1 VQAGGIGEQAGEI
14 GELTR
19 RGKAAAVRLAQRLG
33 LPHDEPVIL
42 SNRGNL
48 LVHLT
53 PAPVVARVATL
64 TARSRRDPIEWLTRE
79 VTVVGYVASRG
90 GPVVP
95 PAEDA
100 GPHWQ
105 DGFAISLWEY
115 VRALDSVPGPA
126 DVGSA
131 LASLHSIARGC
142 PADLGGLNAA
152 TDQITD
158 GLAMLERE
166 AILDTATITVLRA
179 AYATA
184 LAKMRAVGG
193 EPVVLHGDAHH
204 GNLLAAPG
212 RGWLWI
218 DLEETGRGPA
228 AWDLATMV
236 SHYTEQDGHTALG
249 AYAAESGTT
258 VPALA
263 PFRRVRDLEA
273 AVWSACMAHLYPA
286 RYREVAHRLLATVL
300 RE

>member
-1 VQAGGIGEQAGEI
+1 MQEGAI

-19 RGKAAAVRLAQRLG
+19 QGTAAAVRLAQQLG
-33 LPHDEPVIL
+33 LPHAAPVIL

-64 TARSRRDPIEWLTRE
+64 TAQSRRDPFEWLARE
-79 VTVVGYVASRG
+79 VAIAGYVASLD
-90 GPVVP
+90 GPAVA
-95 PAEDA
+95 PAREA

-105 DGFAISLWEY
+105 DGLAISLWEY
-115 VRALDSVPGPA
+115 VRAPDTVPGPA
-126 DVGSA
+126 DVGCA
-131 LASLHSIARGC
+131 LARLHRVALGC
-142 PADLGGLNAA
+142 PAELGGLNAA

-166 AILDTATITVLRA
+166 AVLDGTTLAALREAHA
-179 AYATA
+179 AA
-184 LAKMRAVGG
+184 LSEMRVADG

-204 GNLLAAPG
+204 GNLLAAPD

-218 DLEETGRGPA
+218 DLEETGKGPA

-236 SHYTEQDGHTALG
+236 SHYTEQDACIALD
-249 AYAAESGTT
+249 AYAAESGTAI
-258 VPALA
+258 PALA

-273 AVWSACMAHLYPA
+273 AVWSGCMAHLYPA
-286 RYREVAHRLLATVL
+286 RYREVARRLLASVL
-300 RE
+300 RG

>member
-1 VQAGGIGEQAGEI
+1 MHVGEI
-14 GELTR
+14 GELTSQ
-19 RGKAAAVRLAQRLG
+19 GQAAAVRLAQRLG
-33 LPHDEPVIL
+33 LPCDEPVIL

-48 LVHLT
+48 LLHLA

-64 TARSRRDPIEWLTRE
+64 TARSRRDPFEWLTRE
-79 VTVVGYVASRG
+79 VAVAGYVASHG
-90 GPVVP
+90 GPAVP

-105 DGFAISLWEY
+105 DGFAISLWEH
-115 VRALDSVPGPA
+115 VRELDTLPGPA

-131 LASLHSIARGC
+131 LARLHRIARGC
-142 PADLGGLNAA
+142 RAELGGLNAA

-166 AILDTATITVLRA
+166 DVIDMATLAALRA
-179 AYATA
+179 AHAAA
-184 LAKMRAVGG
+184 LAEMGAAGG
-193 EPVVLHGDAHH
+193 EPFVLHGDAHR
-204 GNLLAAPG
+204 GNLLAAEG

-236 SHYTEQDGHTALG
+236 SHYTEQDGRAALD
-249 AYAAESGTT
+249 AYAADYGTT
-258 VPALA
+258 IPALA

-273 AVWSACMAHLYPA
+273 AVWSMCMAHLYPA
-286 RYREVAHRLLATVL
+286 RYREVAQRLLANVL
-300 RE
+300 CG

>member
-1 VQAGGIGEQAGEI
+1 MRAGEI

-19 RGKAAAVRLAQRLG
+19 NGKAAAVRLAKRLG
-33 LPHDEPVIL
+33 LPPDEPVIL

-64 TARSRRDPIEWLTRE
+64 TARSRRNPIEWLARE
-79 VTVVGYVASRG
+79 VAVAGYVARQG

-126 DVGSA
+126 EVGSA
-131 LASLHSIARGC
+131 LARLHRMARGC
-142 PADLGGLNAA
+142 PAELGGLNAA

-166 AILDTATITVLRA
+166 AILDAGTLSALRESHSAALSEMRA
-179 AYATA
+179 AD
-184 LAKMRAVGG
+184 G
-193 EPVVLHGDAHH
+193 EQVVLHGDAHH
-204 GNLLAAPG
+204 GNLLAVPDH
-212 RGWLWI
+212 RWLWI

-236 SHYTEQDGHTALG
+236 SHYSDQEGRTALG

-258 VPALA
+258 IPALA

-273 AVWSACMAHLYPA
+273 AVWSVCMAHLYPA
-286 RYREVAHRLLATVL
+286 RYREAAHRLLASVL
-300 RE
+300 TE